1 MILLRTQVNKC
12 PLLLLFVA
20 AAIDDDDDCFF
31 LNFFSA
37 DSSSSIFL
45 FYRIYFI
52 LIIWI
57 YNAIYIC
64 INLKLMLEGHRRSKT
79 CIIIEF
85 KIIKN
90 NDRVYTHTYSRQRI
104 AFHRLLFIT

>member
-20 AAIDDDDDCFF
+20 AAIDDDDCFF

-57 YNAIYIC
+57 YNAIYMYKF
-64 INLKLMLEGHRRSKT
+64 KLMLEGHRRSKT

-90 NDRVYTHTYSRQRI
+90 NDRVYTHTHTADSVL
-104 AFHRLLFIT
+104 HFIVFCL